1 MKKILNKIH
10 SDVRLS
16 AIFYGVTSSLVA
28 TTLWNYSW
36 LFLNF
41 VGEYSFGFLQGF
53 VDSRY
58 AKAATL
64 EITNYSFFMIA
75 ISFIVMAI
83 GWFEISKKIKKDFN
97 RKQEDCEDKD
107 ISKERSENIPHWVAQ
122 KVFLIMRIIISI
134 FLLNGLLFITGEV
147 IVLNAISDFKQ
158 HLRIVTPYLDDKEK
172 DLIISDWSQMRNLD
186 DYNEVYKVLLEVAK
200 ENKLKLYRN
209 RTY

>member
-172 DLIISDWSQMRNLD
+172 DLIISDWSQMRSLD